1 VSTFEQQAELAY
13 AKGNDGIERDK
24 DVALHRKVLM
34 FCNVLRG
41 PFGITR
47 TCTICGHFEHRKS
60 GRGRGSGMREGNKQR
75 GKMYQHIKAEHP
87 EFIEWL
93 AKDG

>member
-1 VSTFEQQAELAY
+1 MSTFEQQAELAY
-13 AKGNDGIERDK
+13 QKGNEGIEREI
-24 DVALHRKVLM
+24 DVALWRKI
-34 FCNVLRG
+34 LRFSNCLIG

-47 TCTICGHFEHRKS
+47 TCTICGHHLHRAS

-87 EFIEWL
+87 EYVEWL
-93 AKDG
+93 AQW